1 MRTLGR
7 ALLGFVTKDLM
18 LVASYRFA
26 TALALIE
33 VASGLLI
40 YFFIDRLFGQEV
52 VGHLRPYGVG
62 YFAYV
67 LLGLALF
74 SFMGTGLSGLAA
86 QVNWEQAMG
95 TLEAILASPL
105 RPATFAVGLSLS
117 GVLYACGEMAGY
129 LLLGA
134 VVLGAPMGN
143 ANLLSVAVILLLAV
157 VSFNSLGLLAA
168 SVIVVFKRGNPIAWM
183 FQGVAGLLGGVY
195 FPVEVLPDWLQALSA
210 LMVAGLLGGVYF
222 PVEVLPDWLQAL
234 SALIPVTYAVR
245 GLQLAVYQGA
255 SLPSLWG
262 EILPLAFLATILL
275 PLGLASFAAAIRRAK
290 RDGTLAHY

>member
-1 MRTLGR
+1 MRTVGR
-7 ALLGFVTKDLM
+7 TLLAFVTKDFL
-18 LVASYRFA
+18 LEVSYRFA

-52 VGHLRPYGVG
+52 VGYLKPYGVG
-62 YFAYV
+62 YFPYV

-74 SFMGTGLSGLAA
+74 SFMGTGISGLAA
-86 QVNWEQAMG
+86 QVSWEQVMG
-95 TLEAILASPL
+95 TLEAILATPL
-105 RPATFAVGLSLS
+105 RPRMLALGLSLW
-117 GVLYACGEMAGY
+117 GVLYACGEMLGY

-134 VVLGAPMGN
+134 VFLGAPVGN
-143 ANLLSVAVILLLAV
+143 ANLLSVAVILVLAV

-168 SVIVVFKRGNPIAWM
+168 SVIVIFKRGNPVAWI

-195 FPVEVLPDWLQALSA
+195 FPVEILPDWLQS
-210 LMVAGLLGGVYF
+210 
-222 PVEVLPDWLQAL
+222 L

-255 SLPSLWG
+255 SLPALRG
-262 EILPLAFLATILL
+262 EILPLAFLAAVLL
-275 PLGLASFAAAIRRAK
+275 PLGLFSFAASIRQAK
-290 RDGTLAHY
+290 REGSLAHY

>member
-1 MRTLGR
+1 MRTVGR
-7 ALLGFVTKDLM
+7 ALLGFLTKDYLLM
-18 LVASYRFA
+18 VSYRFA
-26 TALALIE
+26 TALSFIE
-33 VASGLLI
+33 VLSGLLI

-52 VGHLRPYGVG
+52 VGYLKPYGVG

-86 QVNWEQAMG
+86 QVSWEQVMG
-95 TLEAILASPL
+95 TLEAILATPL
-105 RPATFAVGLSLS
+105 RSATLAAGLSLS

-134 VVLGAPMGN
+134 VLLGAPVGN
-143 ANLLSVAVILLLAV
+143 ANLLSAAVILLLAV

-195 FPVEVLPDWLQALSA
+195 FPI
-210 LMVAGLLGGVYF
+210 
-222 PVEVLPDWLQAL
+222 EVLPDWLQAL

-245 GLQLAVYQGA
+245 GLQLAVYRGA
-255 SLPSLWG
+255 SLPTLQG
-262 EILPLAFLATILL
+262 EIIPLIFLAAVLL
-275 PLGLASFAAAIRRAK
+275 QIGLLSFAAAIRRAK
-290 RDGTLAHY
+290 RDGSLAHY

>member
-1 MRTLGR
+1 MRTVGR
-7 ALLGFVTKDLM
+7 ALLGFLTKDYLLM
-18 LVASYRFA
+18 VSYRFA
-26 TALALIE
+26 TALSFIE
-33 VASGLLI
+33 VLSGLLI

-74 SFMGTGLSGLAA
+74 SFMGTGISGLAA
-86 QVNWEQAMG
+86 QVSWEQVMG
-95 TLEAILASPL
+95 TLEAILATPL
-105 RPATFAVGLSLS
+105 RSSALALGLSIWGLI
-117 GVLYACGEMAGY
+117 YASGEMAGY

-143 ANLLSVAVILLLAV
+143 VNLLSAAVILLLAV

-168 SVIVVFKRGNPIAWM
+168 SVIVIFKRGNPVAWI

-195 FPVEVLPDWLQALSA
+195 FPVEILPDWLQS
-210 LMVAGLLGGVYF
+210 
-222 PVEVLPDWLQAL
+222 L

-255 SLPSLWG
+255 SLPTLQG
-262 EILPLAFLATILL
+262 EILPLAFLSAVLL
-275 PLGLASFAAAIRRAK
+275 PLGLFSFAAAIRRAK
-290 RDGTLAHY
+290 RDGSLAHY

>member
-1 MRTLGR
+1 MRTVARQLVGFLKKDF
-7 ALLGFVTKDLM
+7 LL
-18 LVASYRFA
+18 LVNYRFA

-33 VASGLLI
+33 LLSGLLI

-52 VGHLRPYGVG
+52 VGYLEPYGVG

-86 QVNWEQAMG
+86 QLSWEQVIG
-95 TLEAILASPL
+95 TLEAILATPL
-105 RPATFAVGLSLS
+105 RYGALAFGLSIS
-117 GVLYACGEMAGY
+117 GLIYASGEMAGY

-143 ANLLSVAVILLLAV
+143 VNLLSAAVILLLAV

-168 SVIVVFKRGNPIAWM
+168 SVIVVFKRGNPVAWF
-183 FQGVAGLLGGVY
+183 FQGAAGLLGGVY
-195 FPVEVLPDWLQALSA
+195 FPVEVLPDWLQAVSA
-210 LMVAGLLGGVYF
+210 LL
-222 PVEVLPDWLQAL
+222 
-234 SALIPVTYAVR
+234 PVTYAVR

-255 SLPSLWG
+255 SLSRLSG
-262 EILPLAFLATILL
+262 EILPLAFLSAVLL
-275 PLGLASFAAAIRRAK
+275 PLGLLSFAAAIRKAK
-290 RDGTLAHY
+290 RDGSLAHY

>member
-1 MRTLGR
+1 MRTVGR

-18 LVASYRFA
+18 LMASYRFA
-26 TALALIE
+26 TALAIIE
-33 VASGLLI
+33 VVSGLLI

-52 VGHLRPYGVG
+52 VGYLEPYGVG

-86 QVNWEQAMG
+86 QVNWEQVTG
-95 TLEAILASPL
+95 TLEAILATPL
-105 RPATFAVGLSLS
+105 RPAILAVGLSLS

-143 ANLLSVAVILLLAV
+143 ANLLSAAVILFLAV

-168 SVIVVFKRGNPIAWM
+168 SVVVVFKRGNPVAWI

-195 FPVEVLPDWLQALSA
+195 FPVEVLPDWLQTLSA
-210 LMVAGLLGGVYF
+210 LV
-222 PVEVLPDWLQAL
+222 
-234 SALIPVTYAVR
+234 PVTYAVR

-262 EILPLAFLATILL
+262 EILPLVFLAIILL
-275 PLGLASFAAAIRRAK
+275 PLGLVSFAAAIRRAK
-290 RDGTLAHY
+290 RDGSLAHY

>member
-1 MRTLGR
+1 MRTFGR
-7 ALLGFVTKDLM
+7 ALLGFLTKDYL
-18 LVASYRFA
+18 LTVSYRFA
-26 TALALIE
+26 TALALVE
-33 VASGLLI
+33 VLSGLLI

-52 VGHLRPYGVG
+52 VGHLEPYGVG

-95 TLEAILASPL
+95 TLEAIFATPL
-105 RPATFAVGLSLS
+105 RPAAFAIGLSLS
-117 GVLYACGEMAGY
+117 GLLYACGEMAGY
-129 LLLGA
+129 LLLG
-134 VVLGAPMGN
+134 VVLLGAPVGN
-143 ANLLSVAVILLLAV
+143 ANLLSAAVILLLAV

-195 FPVEVLPDWLQALSA
+195 FPI
-210 LMVAGLLGGVYF
+210 
-222 PVEVLPDWLQAL
+222 EVLPDWLQAL

-245 GLQLAVYQGA
+245 GLQLAVYRGA
-255 SLPSLWG
+255 SLPTLQG
-262 EILPLAFLATILL
+262 EIIPLIFLAAVLL
-275 PLGLASFAAAIRRAK
+275 PIGLLSFAAAIRRAK
-290 RDGTLAHY
+290 RDGSLAHY

>member
-1 MRTLGR
+1 MRTVGR
-7 ALLGFVTKDLM
+7 ALLGFVTKDYLLM
-18 LVASYRFA
+18 VSYRFA

-52 VGHLRPYGVG
+52 VGHLQPYGVG

-74 SFMGTGLSGLAA
+74 SFMGTGISGLAA
-86 QVNWEQAMG
+86 QVSWEQVMG
-95 TLEAILASPL
+95 TLEAILATPV
-105 RPATFAVGLSLS
+105 RPATLAAGLSLW
-117 GVLYACGEMAGY
+117 GVVYASAEMAGY
-129 LLLGA
+129 ILLG
-134 VVLGAPMGN
+134 VILFGIPVGD
-143 ANLLSVAVILLLAV
+143 ANLLSVVVILFLAV

-168 SVIVVFKRGNPIAWM
+168 SVIVVFKRGNPVAWI

-195 FPVEVLPDWLQALSA
+195 FPVEVLPKWLQA
-210 LMVAGLLGGVYF
+210 F
-222 PVEVLPDWLQAL
+222 

-255 SLPSLWG
+255 SVPALRG
-262 EILPLAFLATILL
+262 EILPLAFLAAVLL
-275 PLGLASFAAAIRRAK
+275 PLGLFSFAAAIRRAK
-290 RDGTLAHY
+290 RDGSLAHY

>member
-1 MRTLGR
+1 MRTVGR
-7 ALLGFVTKDLM
+7 ALLAFVTKDFL
-18 LVASYRFA
+18 LEVSYRFA

-52 VGHLRPYGVG
+52 VGYLEPYGVG

-74 SFMGTGLSGLAA
+74 SFMGTGISGVAG
-86 QVNWEQAMG
+86 QVSREQVMG
-95 TLEAILASPL
+95 TLEAILVAPF
-105 RPATFAVGLSLS
+105 RPAGLAAGLSLS

-134 VVLGAPMGN
+134 LLFSAPVGN

-168 SVIVVFKRGNPIAWM
+168 SVIVVFKRGNPIAWI

-210 LMVAGLLGGVYF
+210 L
-222 PVEVLPDWLQAL
+222 
-234 SALIPVTYAVR
+234 IPGTYAVR
-245 GLQLAVYQGA
+245 GLQLAVYRGA
-255 SLPSLWG
+255 SLPTLQG
-262 EILPLAFLATILL
+262 EILPLAFLAAVLL
-275 PLGLASFAAAIRRAK
+275 PLGLFTFAASIRRAK
-290 RDGTLAHY
+290 RDGSLAHY